1 MSVEEKQKFRAM
13 ALELK
18 KNIPMSED
26 EEREL
31 CSIVRG
37 NLLRSSTPKDI
48 EESLIKKGLV
58 IRVSGGLKATN
69 EGNLL
74 ALNYGN

>member
-1 MSVEEKQKFRAM
+1 MSVEEKQKFIAM

-37 NLLRSSTPKDI
+37 NLLRSSTPKEI
-48 EESLIKKGLV
+48 EASLIKKGLIIQV
-58 IRVSGGLKATN
+58 LGGLKATK
-69 EGNLL
+69 EGELL
-74 ALNYGN
+74 ALAYGN